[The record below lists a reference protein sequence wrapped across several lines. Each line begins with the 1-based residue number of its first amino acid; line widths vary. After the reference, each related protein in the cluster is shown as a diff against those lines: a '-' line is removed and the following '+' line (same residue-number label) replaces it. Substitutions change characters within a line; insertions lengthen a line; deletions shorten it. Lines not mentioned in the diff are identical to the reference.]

1 MGTCSCRK
9 VRALA
14 SQAEPCGLNAASRR
28 LHREPTSPTGDLR
41 VISISPLPPLRG
53 GRCPVGTEGGPA
65 VPRTST
71 PAQKPGPTP
80 GLTAAHT
87 EWSAESD
94 RKSLPPR
101 GSCRAA
107 TEGEAHRSQHSP
119 SSLTPLIS
127 RHRSPFDLI
136 GDHPILRSFAMTDLA
151 SRLLKKSGNPP
162 IPPSPANSVI
172 PAQAGIHSPYLAKTG
187 FPPSRE

>member
-1 MGTCSCRK
+1 MRARLAPAT
-9 VRALA
+9 VRA
-14 SQAEPCGLNAASRR
+14 QFVDGVRR
-28 LHREPTSPTGDLR
+28 PKLCHG
-41 VISISPLPPLRG
+41 LRG
-53 GRCPVGTEGGPA
+53 PGGTGLPQVQLRNQQLPSKGGPA

-71 PAQKPGPTP
+71 PAPKPRPTP

-107 TEGEAHRSQHSP
+107 TEGEARRSQHSP

-127 RHRSPFDLI
+127 SHRSPFDLI
-136 GDHPILRSFAMTDLA
+136 GDHPILRSFATTDLA

-162 IPPSPANSVI
+162 IPPSPANSAI